1 MKHSIEYYKNMYAR
15 IVIRKGVNLRP
26 GQKLL
31 VRTSYETYEFAR
43 LLAKE
48 AYEAGSD
55 YVYIETI
62 DYSLY
67 RSRMEHQDK
76 ERLQYN
82 PNFTQSMYHQFL
94 AEDWAYIRLD
104 NTEDRSQFDEV
115 DADKLAILQGALRE
129 DSSLFRAS
137 MMRHEHPWC
146 VICAPGINWAR
157 TILGEDATIEELYE
171 LLIPILRLD
180 EKDPL
185 AAWDDHAKNL
195 LELSGKMTEISIREL
210 HLTDESTG
218 TDLYISLREQAIW
231 IGGPKRLPSGRL
243 YFPNIP
249 TEEVFS
255 VPDRLLTRGKA
266 VTTKPVTIYGSQV
279 TGCEFTFEEGRLVS
293 YKAQKGQRMLE
304 KFVSSDAGAAYLGEI
319 ALVDVRTPISM
330 SGKVF
335 SSILYD
341 ENAACHIALGAGYPS
356 CLRDGK
362 SLDSDEKL
370 LEAGCNRSVMH
381 TDFMIGSPSMSIV
394 AHCYDG
400 SSLTIMK
407 EGKILI

>member
-1 MKHSIEYYKNMYAR
+1 MKHSIEYYQNMYAR

-55 YVYIETI
+55 YVYIEMI

-67 RSRMEHQDK
+67 RSRMEHQDE
-76 ERLQYN
+76 ERLRYN

-104 NTEDRSQFDEV
+104 NTEDRSQFDDV
-115 DADKLAILQGALRE
+115 DADKLSILQGALRE

-157 TILGEDATIEELYE
+157 TILGEDATLEELYE

-180 EKDPL
+180 EEDPL
-185 AAWDDHAKNL
+185 AAWDEHAKNL

-266 VTTKPVTIYGSQV
+266 VTTKPVTIYGSVV

-293 YKAQKGQRMLE
+293 YTAQKGQKMLE
-304 KFVSSDAGAAYLGEI
+304 KFVSSDEGASYLGEI
-319 ALVDVRTPISM
+319 ALVDARTPISM
-330 SGKVF
+330 SERIF
-335 SSILYD
+335 ASILYD

-362 SLDSDEKL
+362 SLDSDESL

-381 TDFMIGSPSMSIV
+381 TDFMIGSPTMRIE
-394 AHCYDG
+394 AICYDG
-400 SSLTIMK
+400 STLTIM
-407 EGKILI
+407 EDGRILI